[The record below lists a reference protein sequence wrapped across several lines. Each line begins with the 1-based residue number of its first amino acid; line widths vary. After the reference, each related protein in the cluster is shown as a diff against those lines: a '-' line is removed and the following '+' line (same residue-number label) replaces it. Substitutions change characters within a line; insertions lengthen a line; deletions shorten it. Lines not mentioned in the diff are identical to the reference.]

1 MKNFCENICLCNKN
15 FNVRG
20 FYVNILQYVSY
31 INFNVFDCFFFKY
44 LIILF
49 SKQQNMT
56 IFLMYQFILFS
67 EEHKFQLHMCTIMIS

>member
-1 MKNFCENICLCNKN
+1 MSI
-15 FNVRG
+15 
-20 FYVNILQYVSY
+20 FYHMFPISISMYLIV
-31 INFNVFDCFFFKY
+31 FFKY

-56 IFLMYQFILFS
+56 IFLMYQFILLS

>member
-1 MKNFCENICLCNKN
+1 MSI
-15 FNVRG
+15 
-20 FYVNILQYVSY
+20 FYNMFPISISMYLIV
-31 INFNVFDCFFFKY
+31 FFKY
-44 LIILF
+44 LILF

>member
-31 INFNVFDCFFFKY
+31 INLMYLIVFFKY

>member
-1 MKNFCENICLCNKN
+1 MSI
-15 FNVRG
+15 
-20 FYVNILQYVSY
+20 FYNMFPISISMYLIV
-31 INFNVFDCFFFKY
+31 FFKY

>member
-1 MKNFCENICLCNKN
+1 MSI
-15 FNVRG
+15 
-20 FYVNILQYVSY
+20 FYNMFPISISMYLIV
-31 INFNVFDCFFFKY
+31 FFKY

-56 IFLMYQFILFS
+56 IFLMNQFILFS